1 MFDSSTR
8 IRSPILNA
16 MNNILLILNS
26 LHSTKIDDHPKLLII
41 FNDLSKNEDFKAK
54 EKIESYKR
62 QLKDFLK
69 AFYLSNKVSD
79 LTRFGKESWKQ
90 LKVMACKDENY
101 V

>member
-26 LHSTKIDDHPKLLII
+26 LHSTNLDDHPKLLII
-41 FNDLSKNEDFKAK
+41 FNDLSINETSKAQ
-54 EKIESYKR
+54 EKIVSYKR

-69 AFYLSNKVSD
+69 AFYLQNKVSD
-79 LTRFGKESWKQ
+79 RTKFGNESWEQ
-90 LKVMACKDENY
+90 LKGRAC
-101 V
+101 